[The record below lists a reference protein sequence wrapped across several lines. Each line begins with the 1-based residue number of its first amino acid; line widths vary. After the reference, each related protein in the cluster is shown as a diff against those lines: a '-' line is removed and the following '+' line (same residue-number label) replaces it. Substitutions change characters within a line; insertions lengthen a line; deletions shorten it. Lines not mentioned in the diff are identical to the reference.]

1 MPTRRAFILGGTVI
15 AAAAVAANKPA
26 DRGGPYAEYFARLNR
41 TLRTHGIDRPVLV
54 IDLDRLDRNIDRVAS
69 SVAVAPAKTYRVVVK
84 SLPSPA
90 LVDYVATRANTR
102 ALMVFHRP
110 FLQAM
115 TRLRPDSDILLGKPM
130 PGAAVA
136 TFYREYTGPFD
147 PGRQLQWLIDSDA
160 RLAQYLEFAKAQNQR
175 LRVNLE
181 LDVGLRRGGFGDAA
195 SLHAPF

>member
-15 AAAAVAANKPA
+15 AAAAVAASKPA

-90 LVDYVATRANTR
+90 LVDYVATRRCRRHGSNLPVHPWSAR
-102 ALMVFHRP
+102 R
-110 FLQAM
+110 
-115 TRLRPDSDILLGKPM
+115 S
-130 PGAAVA
+130 
-136 TFYREYTGPFD
+136 TG
-147 PGRQLQWLIDSDA
+147 S
-160 RLAQYLEFAKAQNQR
+160 
-175 LRVNLE
+175 
-181 LDVGLRRGGFGDAA
+181 LRR
-195 SLHAPF
+195 